1 MLFALMTAEL
11 PMSPAFV
18 AASVL
23 TTVLLAVLAP
33 MLGRL
38 SSATSIL
45 AWQRAEAL
53 SLEGVRPQFYTDR
66 RVSFQ
71 MVAGDRLPFYM
82 DRVSWTMTKAEWFG
96 SASP

>member
-11 PMSPAFV
+11 AMSPAFV

-23 TTVLLAVLAP
+23 TTVLLAVP